1 MAGIA
6 GKVSALALAALLLSA
21 CVEHHPHREEANQAL
36 VRSWMK
42 ILSVNGSAPEDPYVV
57 MLSPGP
63 QQMDVLFQT
72 YREEYLCRFEFEAVA
87 GYSYDVVDH
96 SNPQPL
102 VLYRWV
108 RVNGAWAERLDPV
121 LPVCELITDATPAP

>member
-1 MAGIA
+1 MAPTI
-6 GKVSALALAALLLSA
+6 GKRMALVLAALALSA
-21 CVEHHPHREEANQAL
+21 CVEHHSHREGASQAL

-42 ILSVNGSAPEDPYVV
+42 ILSVNGTAPEDPYLV

-63 QQMDVLFQT
+63 QQMDVLYRT
-72 YREEYLCRFEFEAVA
+72 YRQDYLCHFEFDAVA

-108 RVNGAWAERLDPV
+108 RANGAWAERLDPV
-121 LPVCELITDATPAP
+121 LPVCELIDEPAPVI